1 MTKILVTGSS
11 GFVGQHFARMAR
23 IAPLEINGKP
33 VDLLDAQGVEVAIA
47 AIRPDAVVHLAAQSF
62 VPESFRDPL
71 QTYRVNFI
79 GTHNL
84 LSALKATGFPGRMLY
99 VSSAEVYG
107 AVADS
112 ELPVRESQP
121 LKPLN
126 PYSVSKIAAEALCYQ
141 WSQTEQFEV
150 VVARPFNHI
159 GPGQNERFAIAD
171 FAKRI
176 VEIKRG
182 HKEPVFHVGDIDTMR
197 DFTDVRDVVRAYI
210 ALLATGRNG
219 EIYNVCSQREYSIRS
234 LLGRMLE
241 MASVQAEIVRD
252 ESRFRASQHRRMFG
266 SYDKLY
272 SDTQWRVEI
281 PMERSLRDVLD
292 YWAEKQLVV
301 PSE

>member
-11 GFVGQHFARMAR
+11 GFVGQHFSQMVP
-23 IAPLEINGKP
+23 IAALELDGKF
-33 VDLLDAQGVEVAIA
+33 VDLLDLPRVEAAVAA
-47 AIRPDAVVHLAAQSF
+47 TRPDAVVHLAAQTF

-71 QTYRVNFI
+71 ETYRVNFI

-107 AVADS
+107 AVPDF
-112 ELPVRESQP
+112 ELPVRENHP

-159 GPGQNERFAIAD
+159 GPGQSERFAISD
-171 FAKRI
+171 FAKQI

-182 HKEPVFHVGDIDTMR
+182 HKEPIFHVGDIDVMR

-210 ALLATGRNG
+210 ALLAAGRNG

-234 LLGRMLE
+234 LLDTMLD
-241 MASVQAEIVRD
+241 MASVKATIVPD
-252 ESRFRASQHRRMFG
+252 ESRFRASQHRRMLG
-266 SYDKLY
+266 SYEKLY

-292 YWAEKQLVV
+292 YWDEKQLGN

>member
-11 GFVGQHFARMAR
+11 GFVGQHFARMAH
-23 IAPLEINGKP
+23 IAPLEMDGKF
-33 VDLLDAQGVEVAIA
+33 VDLLDVHGVEAAVA

-71 QTYRVNFI
+71 QTYQVNFI

-84 LSALKATGFPGRMLY
+84 LGALKAAGFPGRMLY

-107 AVADS
+107 AVPDA

-150 VVARPFNHI
+150 IVARPFNHI
-159 GPGQNERFAIAD
+159 GPGQSERFAISD

-182 HKEPVFHVGDIDTMR
+182 HIEPVFHVGDIDTMR

-219 EIYNVCSQREYSIRS
+219 EIYNICSQREYSIRF
-234 LLGRMLE
+234 LLTSMLE

-252 ESRFRASQHRRMFG
+252 ESRFRASQHRRMLG
-266 SYDKLY
+266 SYDKLH

-281 PMERSLRDVLD
+281 PMERSLGDVLD
-292 YWAEKQLVV
+292 YWTEKQPIA
-301 PSE
+301 PSD